1 MEWILK
7 EERTVWGP
15 FLDHQPAW
23 RSERDP
29 SVHPPASSG
38 PTPFIHRSIL
48 TAVPP
53 LYRKRQFSPWSTE
66 TWLARIYWLPFN
78 PAADLLV
85 KCPQPAAARG
95 QHLKITHKDTFY
107 DDGPLT
113 RWWFLKQGLNQ
124 CCWWWCRRKAGW
136 TNDGSSA
143 QTFHCIAF
151 HCVRLH
157 VNAFLHEHAGWVLQC
172 NCILLP
178 HGATTY
184 CWVLYNSTACS
195 RLFCE

>member
-23 RSERDP
+23 RCERDP

-53 LYRKRQFSPWSTE
+53 IYRKRQFSPWSTK

-78 PAADLLV
+78 PAVALLV

-107 DDGPLT
+107 VDGPLT
-113 RWWFLKQGLNQ
+113 GWLIQINICRWLWIHSWHKITLDGLPFIVA
-124 CCWWWCRRKAGW
+124 CTLRLRRKK
-136 TNDGSSA
+136 TK
-143 QTFHCIAF
+143 
-151 HCVRLH
+151 
-157 VNAFLHEHAGWVLQC
+157 
-172 NCILLP
+172 
-178 HGATTY
+178 
-184 CWVLYNSTACS
+184 
-195 RLFCE
+195 LFVFF